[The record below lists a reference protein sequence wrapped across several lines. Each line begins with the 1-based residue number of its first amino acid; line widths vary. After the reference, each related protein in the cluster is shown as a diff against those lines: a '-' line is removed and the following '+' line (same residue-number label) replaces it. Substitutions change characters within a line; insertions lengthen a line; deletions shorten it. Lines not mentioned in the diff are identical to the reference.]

1 VKKKIAL
8 GLLAVLA
15 AVMLVAYNA
24 HQAFARPEYSSNPNN
39 CTPCHTDGRTAANPN
54 PAAKP
59 TNTTTNSNTKTT
71 TKSKSP
77 HKGYYLYN
85 HQLEVLKNGNAS
97 CSKCH
102 SVDFCVSCH
111 INTAKPVT
119 WDTKHYKLN
128 SKTVNV
134 QQIPCITCHK
144 DFKKKKP

>member
-1 VKKKIAL
+1 MKKKIAL
-8 GLLAVLA
+8 GLLAVFA
-15 AVMLVAYNA
+15 ALILVAYNA

-39 CTPCHTDGRTAANPN
+39 CTPCHTDGRTASGTK
-54 PAAKP
+54 PAPKP
-59 TNTTTNSNTKTT
+59 APAPSGTKATT
-71 TKSKSP
+71 TKKSP

-111 INTAKPVT
+111 INMAKPVT

-134 QQIPCITCHK
+134 HQIPCVTCHK